1 MNQSLL
7 SFPGSIR
14 PTAANP
20 ASMHRLPEKPDWLNR
35 VTIVGCGLLGGS
47 VGLSLRR
54 SGIRVQGYARKQ
66 TTCESAMLAEAVDG
80 AWVDLETA
88 CEGADAVVI
97 ASPVHRIAELIGS
110 VGQFVSDQCL
120 ITDVGSTKS
129 LIVREVAAIAK
140 DNATQFVAAHPIA
153 GSEKTGV
160 ENATATLLDGKVVI
174 LTPNEN
180 TSEAQLAKARDFW
193 LQTGGR
199 LVEMTPEDHDERLA
213 EVSHVPHLIS
223 SLLASLLSEGSKPL
237 IGSGWTDMTRVA
249 SGDPEMWSA
258 ICEHN
263 RDAILSQ
270 LDRLG
275 DRLGEL
281 RKLLSRDDVAPLQ
294 QWLLEAKRKKDET
307 NS

>member
-1 MNQSLL
+1 
-7 SFPGSIR
+7 
-14 PTAANP
+14 
-20 ASMHRLPEKPDWLNR
+20 MHHLPEKPDWLNR

-66 TTCESAMLAEAVDG
+66 ATCESAMLAEAVDE
-80 AWVDLETA
+80 ASVDLKTA

-97 ASPVHRIAELIGS
+97 ASPVDRVAELAGQ
-110 VGQFVSDQCL
+110 VGPMVGDDCL
-120 ITDVGSTKS
+120 ITDVGSTKG
-129 LIVREVAAIAK
+129 LIVREVAAIGTAVA
-140 DNATQFVAAHPIA
+140 DRFVAAHPIA

-174 LTPNEN
+174 LTPDDQ
-180 TSEAQLAKARDFW
+180 TLDARLARAREFW

-199 LVEMTPEDHDERLA
+199 LVEMTPDDHDERLA
-213 EVSHVPHLIS
+213 EVSHVPHLIA
-223 SLLASLLSEGSKPL
+223 SLLASLLSENSGPL

-263 RDAILSQ
+263 RGAILSQ
-270 LDRLG
+270 LDRLE
-275 DRLGEL
+275 RQLREL
-281 RKLLSRDDVAPLQ
+281 RGLVSQDDAMPLR
-294 QWLLEAKRKKDET
+294 QWLVDAKRKKDET
-307 NS
+307 TS